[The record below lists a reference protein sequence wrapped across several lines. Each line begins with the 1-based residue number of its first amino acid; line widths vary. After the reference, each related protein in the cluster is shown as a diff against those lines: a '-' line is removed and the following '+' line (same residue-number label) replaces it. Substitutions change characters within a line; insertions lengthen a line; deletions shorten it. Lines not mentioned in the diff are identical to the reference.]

1 MATESLASQRNE
13 TEQRNNS
20 TEEILTGPIVPVM
33 LRLAL
38 PTLLVLVAQ
47 TFVGVI
53 ETYFVSSLG
62 ASVLAGVSVV
72 FPILMLMQ
80 MMANGGIGSGL
91 SSAVAR
97 ACGAGRRDHA
107 EALVWHGVIV
117 ALVLGTLFAAVLI
130 IGGNTLYQLMGVSGA
145 ALSAALAYS
154 TMIFLGSPLIWV
166 VALLSA
172 ALRGAGDTRTPACI
186 TLAGAILLLP
196 LSPLLIF
203 GWGPI
208 PAFGVRGAGL
218 AVVIYYVIATL
229 FLINHMRSGKSLI
242 KLSKTRLGTSFFG
255 DILGVGLLSA
265 IGTIQINLT
274 VTIITAA
281 VGTFGS
287 DAVAGYGIASRLE
300 YLQVPL
306 LFGLGTAIITMVG
319 INTGAGQIRRAQRIT
334 WIGAAIAF
342 AFTQLLGIIIA
353 IFPQLW
359 LTIFSDQQQVL
370 MVGQNY
376 LQTMAPFYGVIGVG
390 MTLYFASI
398 GMKRVLWPVLAGTVR
413 MLIAALGGWVV
424 VSYFDSNIQAL
435 FLTLAVSAVV
445 YCALTAASMLAIRK
459 PNYSNN
465 A

>member
-1 MATESLASQRNE
+1 MTSESLAHQKNQLELKSKS
-13 TEQRNNS
+13 TEQ
-20 TEEILTGPIVPVM
+20 ILNGPIVPVM

-62 ASVLAGVSVV
+62 ANALAGVSVV

-91 SSAVAR
+91 SSAVAQ
-97 ACGAGRRDHA
+97 ACGAGNRDRA

-117 ALVLGTLFAAVLI
+117 ALVFGAFFAVVLI
-130 IGGNTLYQLMGVSGA
+130 VGGNILYQMMGVSGP

-154 TMIFLGSPLIWV
+154 NAVFLASPLIWV

-172 ALRGAGDTRTPACI
+172 ALRGAGDARTPARI

-203 GWGPI
+203 GWGPV
-208 PAFGVRGAGL
+208 PSFGVLGAGL
-218 AVVIYYVIATL
+218 AVIIYYLIATV
-229 FLINHMRSGKSLI
+229 FLLNHMRSEKSAI
-242 KLSKTRLGTSFFG
+242 KLSTAQLQPSLFG

-274 VTIITAA
+274 VAIVTAT
-281 VGTFGS
+281 VGIFGS

-306 LFGLGTAIITMVG
+306 LFGLGTAVITMVG
-319 INTGAGQIRRAQRIT
+319 TNMGAGKTERAQRIA

-342 AFTQLLGIIIA
+342 SFMQLLGIIIA
-353 IFPQLW
+353 IFPHLW
-359 LTIFSDQQQVL
+359 LNIFSDQKTVL
-370 MVGQNY
+370 TVGESY
-376 LQTMAPFYGVIGVG
+376 LKTIAPFYGAIAIG
-390 MTLYFASI
+390 MMLYFASI
-398 GMKRVLWPVLAGTVR
+398 GMRRVLWPVLAGTAR
-413 MLIAALGGWVV
+413 MIIAALGGWIAVT
-424 VSYFDSNIQAL
+424 YYDADLKAL
-435 FLTLAVSAVV
+435 FIILAISAVV
-445 YCALTAASMLAIRK
+445 YCAITVVSLLASNKRNSSAC
-459 PNYSNN
+459 
-465 A
+465 